1 MKRLLILF
9 TLLLSGCVATE
20 TPTVLYQPIC
30 TEKELLAELHLEQA
44 RVIATEAR
52 LERIER
58 ENMQL
63 RKAVGR

>member
-1 MKRLLILF
+1 MTRLLLLA
-9 TLLLSGCVATE
+9 LLLTGCVATD
-20 TPTVLYQPIC
+20 TPIVRYQPIC